1 MHPVDDVV
9 ALVRVIAPD
18 IPPYNAVDAA
28 AEMLG
33 ERVDQPSVA
42 IGPEVLDGRRD
53 GFVSMRAASAAA
65 CWTSYP
71 SSGMT
76 LWRNQTGRGSSARL
90 TNLGTILSF
99 QGSQTNRPLF

>member
-1 MHPVDDVV
+1 MHSVDDVV

-18 IPPYNAVDAA
+18 IPPYNTVDAA

-53 GFVSMRAASAAA
+53 GFQRESAK
-65 CWTSYP
+65 TPVGDRLPP
-71 SSGMT
+71 SGDV
-76 LWRNQTGRGSSARL
+76 G
-90 TNLGTILSF
+90 
-99 QGSQTNRPLF
+99 